1 MLLYLAVRQFEVRVN
16 IATAIDVGHVCGFM
30 RIHHLI
36 TIALFAHVTAKQL
49 PFNTFEPVLTPG
61 LTDIIQGIVDK
72 HQVPG
77 LALAVVRKN
86 GYSEFGTWG
95 KRSEDGARVTED
107 VC

>member
-1 MLLYLAVRQFEVRVN
+1 
-16 IATAIDVGHVCGFM
+16 M

-36 TIALFAHVTAKQL
+36 SIALFAHVAANQH
-49 PFNTFEPVLTPG
+49 PFDVLEPVLTPE
-61 LTDIIQGIVDK
+61 LTATVQEIVDR

-86 GYSEFGTWG
+86 GHSEFGTWG
-95 KRSEDGARVTED
+95 KRSEDGARMTED